1 MKGSGRTFP
10 PPRRAFGHVSC
21 RIWRFQGQKKKRQR
35 VTAGPAP
42 SKFFCFFGR
51 SRRKT
56 ARKSRLPCRASH
68 VRRHGFAPVSK
79 MRSFFQVQFPAS
91 ASPERLLDLLKLIH
105 IHRLQDGPVNQVL
118 RRIPQDSSGFSN
130 QVQAVFGRQVK
141 PDADRNHLVKRIIVF
156 FRAAQAF
163 NR

>member
-1 MKGSGRTFP
+1 MEASDRTLSLRDAFFGISPGR
-10 PPRRAFGHVSC
+10 
-21 RIWRFQGQKKKRQR
+21 
-35 VTAGPAP
+35 
-42 SKFFCFFGR
+42 FGR
-51 SRRKT
+51 SRGKKRSGGGSRPDPLRQNFFCLLGRNRRKT

-105 IHRLQDGPVNQVL
+105 IHRLQDGPVNQVF

-130 QVQAVFGRQVK
+130 QVQTVFGRQVK

-156 FRAAQAF
+156 LRAAQAF